1 MIPFFIF
8 LDYNYVIQYNW
19 HLWQNICKYSNTFSD
34 MSVLQTGLSS
44 LNDDVFENYTGLND
58 FKHTT
63 KNTFTTFSD
72 KLDNFQIHCR

>member
-1 MIPFFIF
+1 
-8 LDYNYVIQYNW
+8 
-19 HLWQNICKYSNTFSD
+19 

-44 LNDDVFENYTGLND
+44 LNDDVFENYTELND